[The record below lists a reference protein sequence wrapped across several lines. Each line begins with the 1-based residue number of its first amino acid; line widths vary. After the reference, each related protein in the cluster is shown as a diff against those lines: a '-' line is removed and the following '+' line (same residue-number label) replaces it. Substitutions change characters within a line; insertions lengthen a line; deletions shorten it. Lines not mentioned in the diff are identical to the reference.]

1 MKKTKSLSGL
11 EVLVLD
17 CQATGANPESNHL
30 IEIGWVRTQA
40 SNFKTFSESM
50 IESYLVRLP
59 EGEEIPRRVTRVTG
73 LKTEDLDTGVSAEI
87 IWEKLSTAARQI
99 ASVNQLDLC
108 PIIIHYSRF
117 EEVFLQHFHQLYG
130 AKEPFPFEV
139 ICTHKVTQ
147 RLFPD
152 IPRKGLRAIAGYLG
166 YSVPEFRRSAHHT
179 AASVYIWQQVVQL
192 LKKNNVETM
201 EELKEWLKK
210 PLAKATGSGMDY
222 PMEAALRLNLPKK
235 PGIYRMFR
243 SNGDLL
249 YIGKATSLK
258 HRVNSYFHKRK
269 RSAYSRNTLEMLTQA
284 AHLEVIVT
292 GSALEAALLEAD
304 EIKKHSPPY
313 NVALRQREREIVF
326 FSRDLREYSPC
337 SDSSFPVGPM
347 PSKES
352 LTAFTAVGAFLEG
365 RFTNANDNEINIPA
379 LVLGIP
385 PEYAPETDCFQEGTK
400 IFQQRHNQLLKKFA
414 ENIVT
419 RGMVIL
425 GKQLRQQKLE
435 ELALAESATEE
446 ENEDTSGQAD
456 NNETDKTEEER
467 TWTPERVADVM
478 EGIIRFGTHLIR
490 RARWYCLLSESS
502 LTWTTGGTAGRQRR
516 LLVFREGTV
525 IKQEN
530 IKPDREI
537 PTPPGYQLPFPARQK
552 NFDVMTYDRMRV
564 LTTELRRLVSDET
577 DRQVR
582 LRLSP
587 KVVLQRQQLLNLLQ
601 WV

>member
-30 IEIGWVRTQA
+30 MEIGWSHTQA
-40 SNFKTFSESM
+40 SQFKEFSESM

-59 EGEEIPRRVTRVTG
+59 EGEEIPRRVTRITG
-73 LKTEDLDTGVSAEI
+73 LKTEDFDTGVSAEI
-87 IWEKLSTAARQI
+87 IWEKLSATARQI
-99 ASVNQLDLC
+99 ASANQLDLC
-108 PIIIHYSRF
+108 PTIIHYSRF
-117 EEVFLQHFHQLYG
+117 EEVFLHHLHQQYG

-139 ICTHKVTQ
+139 ICTHKVTR

-152 IPRKGLRAIAGYLG
+152 LPRKGLRAIAGYLG

-179 AASVYIWQQVVQL
+179 AASIFIWQRVVRL
-192 LKKNNVETM
+192 LKENNVETL

-222 PMEAALRLNLPKK
+222 PMEAELRLNLPKK
-235 PGIYRMFR
+235 PGIYRMSR

-326 FSRDLREYSPC
+326 FSRDLREYSPT
-337 SDSSFPVGPM
+337 SDSSHPVGPM

-352 LTAFTAVGAFLEG
+352 LTAFAAIGAFLEG
-365 RFTNANDNEINIPA
+365 QFSNANDNEINIPA

-385 PEYAPETDCFQEGTK
+385 PEYAPEVDCFKEGTG
-400 IFQQRHNQLLKKFA
+400 IFQQRHDQLLKKFE
-414 ENIVT
+414 ENILSK
-419 RGMVIL
+419 GLMIL
-425 GKQLRQQKLE
+425 GKQLRRQKLE
-435 ELALAESATEE
+435 ELALAESTAEE
-446 ENEDTSGQAD
+446 ENGDTSDQTN
-456 NNETDKTEEER
+456 NNETIETGEER
-467 TWTPERVADVM
+467 TWTPESVANVM
-478 EGIIRFGTHLIR
+478 EGIIRFGAHLIR

-502 LTWTTGGTAGRQRR
+502 LAWTTGETAGRQRR
-516 LLVFREGTV
+516 LLVFQEGT
-525 IKQEN
+525 IIRQED
-530 IKPDREI
+530 ITQEQEI
-537 PTPPGYQLPFPARQK
+537 PIPPGYQQPFPARQK
-552 NFDVMTYDRMRV
+552 NFDVMTYDRLRV
-564 LTTELRRLVSDET
+564 LTTELRRLVSDEI
-577 DRQVR
+577 DRHVQ
-582 LRLSP
+582 LHLSP
-587 KVVLQRQQLLNLLQ
+587 KVVLGRQQLLNLLQ